1 MASEYFLKKAKEEY
15 KPREVH
21 IITAAERRKSRWY
34 YHKRQIIIGAFFGI
48 CIIII
53 LWNVLG
59 IGKFTGAESLQ
70 WWREER
76 TKMDYN
82 PFTPLSFHAIGKSA
96 GRWSADFLY
105 NAKTDFANSAKSVFY
120 QQASISFIFIS

>member
-21 IITAAERRKSRWY
+21 IMTAAERRKSRWY

-59 IGKFTGAESLQ
+59 IPQ
-70 WWREER
+70 IHRCR
-76 TKMDYN
+76 
-82 PFTPLSFHAIGKSA
+82 KSA
-96 GRWSADFLY
+96 VVARG
-105 NAKTDFANSAKSVFY
+105 TH
-120 QQASISFIFIS
+120 